1 MLDQKV
7 KSRINKVY
15 HSTKKNAALKD
26 MKHTISKDYLE
37 TLFIGCQGYCPITG
51 IKLDTET
58 GSVAVRN
65 PRGISVDRIDSEKGY
80 VPGNVRI
87 VSTWYN
93 NAKGAWDDD
102 FVKTMAKRMID
113 RLGE

>member
-1 MLDQKV
+1 MLDQKI
-7 KSRINKVY
+7 KTRLNKVF
-15 HSTKKNAALKD
+15 HSTKKNAQTKG
-26 MKHTISKDYLE
+26 MKHTITKDHLE
-37 TLFIGCQGYCPITG
+37 TLFIGCQGYCPMTG

-58 GSVAVRN
+58 GTIAVRN
-65 PRGISVDRIDSEKGY
+65 PKGISVDRIDSEKGY

-93 NAKGAWDDD
+93 NAKGAWDDE
-102 FVKTMAKRMID
+102 FVRSMAKRMID